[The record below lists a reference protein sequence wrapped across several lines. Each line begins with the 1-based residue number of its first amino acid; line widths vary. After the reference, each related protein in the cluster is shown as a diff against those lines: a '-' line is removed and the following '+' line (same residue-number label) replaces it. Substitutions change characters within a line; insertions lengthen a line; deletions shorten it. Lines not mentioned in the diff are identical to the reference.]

1 MAKYQAKTTETKS
14 SVAAF
19 IKQIP
24 DAQRQKDARV
34 IIDIMQKESGFPPKM
49 WGPAIIGFDAYHYKY
64 ESGHEGDAPLI
75 GFSPRK
81 AEFALYLSSA
91 FEKRD
96 ELLKQFGKHKT
107 GKSCIYI
114 KKTEEI
120 NLDVLKKMVAASLKY
135 SKENKNSGC

>member
-14 SVAAF
+14 SVSAF

-24 DAQRQKDARV
+24 DAQRQKDAKV
-34 IIDIMQKESGFPPKM
+34 IIDIMQKQSGFPPKM
-49 WGPAIIGFDAYHYKY
+49 WGPAIIGFGTYHYKY

-96 ELLKQFGKHKT
+96 EMLKQFGKHKT
-107 GKSCIYI
+107 GKSCIYV
-114 KKTEEI
+114 KKIEDI
-120 NLDVLKKMVAASLKY
+120 NIDVLKKMVAASLKY
-135 SKENKNSGC
+135 SKANKNSGC

>member
-1 MAKYQAKTTETKS
+1 MAKYKAKTTETS
-14 SVAAF
+14 LSVKDF

-24 DAQRQKDARV
+24 DAQRLKDAKV
-34 IIDIMQKESGFPPKM
+34 IIDIMQELSGFAPKM
-49 WGPAIIGFDAYHYKY
+49 WGTAIIGFGTYHYVY

-96 ELLKQFGKHKT
+96 ELLKQFGKHKS
-107 GKSCIYI
+107 GKACIYI
-114 KKTEEI
+114 KKIEDI
-120 NLDVLKKMVAASLKY
+120 NVDVLKKMVAASLKY
-135 SKENKNSGC
+135 SKANKNQPC

>member
-1 MAKYQAKTTETKS
+1 MAKYQAKTTETKN

-24 DAQRQKDARV
+24 DAQRQKDAKA
-34 IIDIMQKESGFPPKM
+34 IADIMENQSGFPSRM
-49 WGPAIIGFDAYHYKY
+49 WGAAIIGFGSYHYKY

-96 ELLKQFGKHKT
+96 ELLKQLGKHKT

-114 KKTEEI
+114 KKIEDI
-120 NLDVLKKMVAASLKY
+120 NIDVLKKMIAASIKY
-135 SKENKNSGC
+135 SKTNKNSGC